1 MAIDLG
7 DGIDLG
13 LGLDLGEGINLDAGL
28 VNPNQVIQQQ
38 EPKGFF
44 ATLRNPIELMRYES
58 LPVAAY
64 QGIAQAIL
72 KKYKLRKLKILYK
85 LILPY
90 KVVLNI

>member
-7 DGIDLG
+7 DGINLG

-28 VNPNQVIQQQ
+28 VNPNQVIPQQ

-44 ATLRNPIELMRYES
+44 ATLRNPIKVYL
-58 LPVAAY
+58 
-64 QGIAQAIL
+64 AIL

-85 LILPY
+85 LILTY
-90 KVVLNI
+90 KVLLNIWKLKLY